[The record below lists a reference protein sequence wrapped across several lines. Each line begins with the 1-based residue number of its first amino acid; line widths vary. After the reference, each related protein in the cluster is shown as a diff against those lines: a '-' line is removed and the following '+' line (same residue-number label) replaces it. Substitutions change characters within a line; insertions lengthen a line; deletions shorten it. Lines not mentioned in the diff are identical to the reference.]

1 MMYVVWYLVPGDTA
15 PTPEHCNTQEEAE
28 DFANRA
34 IKAGWYVI
42 TIEGV
47 RV

>member
-1 MMYVVWYLVPGDTA
+1 MTYVVWYLVPGDTA
-15 PTPEHCNTQEEAE
+15 PTQEHCNTREEAE

-34 IKAGWYVI
+34 QLAGWYVI
-42 TIEGV
+42 KIEEV